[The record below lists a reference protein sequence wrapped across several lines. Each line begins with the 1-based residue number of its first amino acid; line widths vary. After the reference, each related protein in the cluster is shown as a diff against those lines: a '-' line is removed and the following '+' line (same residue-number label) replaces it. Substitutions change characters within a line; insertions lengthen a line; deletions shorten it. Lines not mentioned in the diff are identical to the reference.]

1 MEGVRWGEGW
11 NAASGLKLNPSESL
25 GRVLRRCQA
34 VEISRTKLRR
44 EVGDGEI
51 NVESANT
58 V

>member
-25 GRVLRRCQA
+25 GRVLRHCQA

-44 EVGDGEI
+44 EVGDGK
-51 NVESANT
+51 
-58 V
+58 